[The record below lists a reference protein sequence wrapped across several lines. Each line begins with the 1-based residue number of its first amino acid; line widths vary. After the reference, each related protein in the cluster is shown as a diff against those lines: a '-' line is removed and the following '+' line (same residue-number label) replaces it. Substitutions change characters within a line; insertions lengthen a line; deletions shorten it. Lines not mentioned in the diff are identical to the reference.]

1 MAKDASITIR
11 MDRDVKEKSEKILK
25 QLGLPMSTA
34 IDLFLNQVILTGG
47 IPFDI
52 TLPQAPTH
60 LNWDQMTQEEFREKI
75 LHAYQDALLGQRT
88 EASEF
93 LAKLNELEV

>member
-1 MAKDASITIR
+1 MPKDASITIR

-52 TLPQAPTH
+52 TLPQSPTH

-75 LHAYQDALLGQRT
+75 LQAYQDALLGQRT